1 LIIPAMPAACRIVG
15 NALSPDWF
23 VAANLSFF
31 KDFGLFRILAIDL
44 L

>member
-1 LIIPAMPAACRIVG
+1 LTSLPVAAACRIVG
-15 NALSPDWF
+15 NALSPDSF

-31 KDFGLFRILAIDL
+31 KDFEPFPILAVDL